1 VSKPLRTFEEVVA
14 AALRRGEI
22 VVAVAAG
29 YDPAALE
36 ACAFAEETGLGRS
49 LLVGEPAR
57 IEEALAAMPKPL
69 SRAEI
74 VAADGEEEAAAK
86 TIALVREGRA
96 SVALK
101 GKVQTATLMK
111 AALDA
116 DHGLRTGRL
125 ISDEF
130 VFEYADPEVGTRLV
144 CITDGGIT
152 IAPTLAQKKEIVEN
166 AVQLYHALGFE
177 RPRVALLSMVEK
189 PVKGHQPSED
199 AVALTEMYKRGE
211 ITGCVVEGPLSLDL
225 SVSMEAVRKKGYES
239 EVAGRADVLVVPE
252 IVSGNLLAKGT
263 TYFAHYRLAHAMMGT
278 AKPVLIPSR
287 SDTAEAK
294 FHSLAL
300 CSLTCSAG

>member
-1 VSKPLRTFEEVVA
+1 MPEPLRTFDEVVA
-14 AALRRGEI
+14 AALARGEI
-22 VVAVAAG
+22 TVAVAAG
-29 YDPAALE
+29 HDPAALE
-36 ACAFAEETGLGRS
+36 ACALAEETGLGRS
-49 LLVGEPAR
+49 ILVGEPAR

-69 SRAEI
+69 ARAEI
-74 VAADGEEEAAAK
+74 VEADADEAAAV

-101 GKVQTATLMK
+101 GKVDTATLMK

-130 VFEYADPEVGTRLV
+130 VFEYPDPEVGTRLV

-152 IAPTLAQKKEIVEN
+152 IAPTLEQKKEIIEN

-199 AVALTEMYKRGE
+199 AVALAEMNKRGE

-263 TYFAHYRLAHAMMGT
+263 TYFAHYRLAQAMMGT

-300 CSLTCSAG
+300 CALVC

>member
-1 VSKPLRTFEEVVA
+1 MPEPLRNFGEVVA
-14 AALRRGEI
+14 AALARGEI
-22 VVAVAAG
+22 TVAVAAG
-29 YDPAALE
+29 HDPAALE
-36 ACAFAEETGLGRS
+36 ACALAEETGLGRS
-49 LLVGEPAR
+49 ILVGEPAL

-69 SRAEI
+69 ARAEI
-74 VAADGEEEAAAK
+74 VEADADEAAAV

-101 GKVQTATLMK
+101 GKVDTATLMK

-130 VFEYADPEVGTRLV
+130 VFEYPDPEVGTRLV

-152 IAPTLAQKKEIVEN
+152 IAPTLEQKKEIIEN

-189 PVKGHQPSED
+189 PVKGHGPSED
-199 AVALTEMYKRGE
+199 AVALTEMNRKGE
-211 ITGCVVEGPLSLDL
+211 IEGCVVEGPLSLDL

-263 TYFAHYRLAHAMMGT
+263 TYFAGYRLAHAMMGT
-278 AKPVLIPSR
+278 ARPVLIPSR

-300 CSLTCSAG
+300 CSLTCSGA

>member
-1 VSKPLRTFEEVVA
+1 MPEPLRTFDEVVA
-14 AALRRGEI
+14 AALARGEI
-22 VVAVAAG
+22 TVAVAAG
-29 YDPAALE
+29 HDPAALE
-36 ACAFAEETGLGRS
+36 ACALAEETGLGRS
-49 LLVGEPAR
+49 ILVGEPAR

-69 SRAEI
+69 ARAEI
-74 VAADGEEEAAAK
+74 VEADADEAAAV

-101 GKVQTATLMK
+101 GKVDTATLMK

-130 VFEYADPEVGTRLV
+130 VFEYPDPEVGTRLV

-152 IAPTLAQKKEIVEN
+152 IAPTLEQKKEIIEN

-189 PVKGHQPSED
+189 PVKGHGPSED
-199 AVALTEMYKRGE
+199 AVALTEMNRKGE
-211 ITGCVVEGPLSLDL
+211 IEGCVVEGPLSLDL

-263 TYFAHYRLAHAMMGT
+263 TYFAGYRLAHAMMGT
-278 AKPVLIPSR
+278 ARPVLIPSR

-300 CSLTCSAG
+300 CSLTCSGA

>member
-1 VSKPLRTFEEVVA
+1 MPGPLRTFEEVVA
-14 AALRRGEI
+14 AALSRGEI
-22 VVAVAAG
+22 TVAVAAG
-29 YDPAALE
+29 HDPAALE
-36 ACAFAEETGLGRS
+36 ACAFAEVTGLGRS
-49 LLVGEPAR
+49 ILVGEPAR
-57 IEEALAAMPKPL
+57 IEEALAAMPTPL
-69 SRAEI
+69 ARAEI
-74 VAADGEEEAAAK
+74 VEADGEEEAAAV

-96 SVALK
+96 SLALK

-116 DHGLRTGRL
+116 DTGLRTGRL

-152 IAPTLAQKKEIVEN
+152 IAPTLGQKKEIVEN

-278 AKPVLIPSR
+278 ARPVLIPSR

-300 CSLTCSAG
+300 CALTCSAR

>member
-1 VSKPLRTFEEVVA
+1 MPEPLRTFDEVVA
-14 AALRRGEI
+14 AALAKGE
-22 VVAVAAG
+22 VAVAVAAG
-29 YDPAALE
+29 HDPAALE
-36 ACAFAEETGLGRS
+36 ACALAEETGLGRS
-49 LLVGEPAR
+49 ILVGEPAR

-69 SRAEI
+69 ARAEI
-74 VAADGEEEAAAK
+74 VEADGEEDAAQKAV
-86 TIALVREGRA
+86 ALVLEGRA
-96 SVALK
+96 HTALK
-101 GKVQTATLMK
+101 GKVDTATFMK
-111 AALDA
+111 AVLDGER
-116 DHGLRTGRL
+116 GLRTDRL

-130 VFEYADPEVGTRLV
+130 VFEYPDPEAGTRLV
-144 CITDGGIT
+144 CITDGGVT
-152 IAPTLAQKKEIVEN
+152 IAPTLEQKKQIIEN

-199 AVALTEMYKRGE
+199 AVALTGMNKRGE
-211 ITGCVVEGPLSLDL
+211 IEGCVVEGPLSLDL
-225 SVSMEAVRKKGYES
+225 SVSAAAVRAKGYES
-239 EVAGRADVLVVPE
+239 EVAGRADILVVPE

-300 CSLTCSAG
+300 CALVC